1 MPADFSPTT
10 LRKPRILMS
19 PLDWGLGHATRCI
32 PIIRELLRLD
42 CDVWLAGD
50 SYQKRL
56 LQEEFPS
63 LTILEL
69 PGYKIRYSKS
79 NTGFR
84 LRMIAQIPKILDI
97 IMYENQWLRE
107 KTPVYEFDAVISDN
121 RYGFHNRHTSNV
133 FVTHQL
139 RIKSRMGK
147 LVDGLLNR
155 INYSYI
161 KKFDQCWVPDEDK
174 DSNLGGELSHPD
186 HLPKSDVHYLGML
199 SRFEQTKLPFI
210 KNHLLII
217 LSGPEPQRTILENL
231 VIKEITQINGTATVV
246 RGLPGAEKIIP
257 STNTLKFYNHL
268 SAKDLNKEMEQA
280 EFVISRSGYST
291 IMDIAKLDKRSILIP
306 TPGQGEQ
313 EYLAKYLAEKNYAYC
328 IDQKKFSLVKAL
340 EKVKEFNYRSFPAYD
355 DLKLKTVVEN
365 FVKQLEIK
373 INHPGYEAFLG

>member
-1 MPADFSPTT
+1 MPDDFSSAT
-10 LRKPRILMS
+10 LRKPRILIS

-32 PIIRELLRLD
+32 PIIRELIRLE
-42 CDVWLAGD
+42 CDVWLASDGF
-50 SYQKRL
+50 QKRL

-63 LTILEL
+63 ITILEL

-97 IMYENQWLRE
+97 ISYENKWLRT
-107 KTPVYEFDAVISDN
+107 KAPVYEFDAIISDN
-121 RYGFHNRHTSNV
+121 RYGFHYNSTSNV
-133 FVTHQL
+133 FITHQL

-147 LVDGLLNR
+147 LIDGLLNSV
-155 INYSYI
+155 NYSYI
-161 KKFDQCWVPDEDK
+161 KKFDQCWVPDEEK
-174 DSNLGGELSHPD
+174 ETNLAGELSHPRQ
-186 HLPKSDVHYLGML
+186 LPKPAVHYLGIL
-199 SRFEQTKLPFI
+199 SRFEPVKIPVI
-210 KNHLLII
+210 KNHLLIV

-231 VIKEITQINGTATVV
+231 IIKEITQINSTAIVV

-268 SAKDLNKEMEQA
+268 TAADLNKEMEQA
-280 EFVISRSGYST
+280 ELVISRSGYST
-291 IMDIAKLDKRSILIP
+291 IMEIARLNKRSILIP

-313 EYLAKYLAEKNYAYC
+313 EYLAKHLEEKNYACC
-328 IDQKKFSLVKAL
+328 IDQKKFSLIKAI
-340 EKVKEFNYRSFPAYD
+340 EKANQFNYQSFPAFD
-355 DLKLKTVVEN
+355 DVKLKMVIGN

>member
-1 MPADFSPTT
+1 MPVDFSSTT
-10 LRKPRILMS
+10 LRKPRVLIS

-32 PIIRELLRLD
+32 PIIRELLRLE
-42 CDVWLAGD
+42 CDVWLASDGF
-50 SYQKRL
+50 QKRL

-97 IMYENQWLRE
+97 IIYENKWLKT
-107 KTPVYEFDAVISDN
+107 KTPVYEFDAIISDN
-121 RYGFHNRHTSNV
+121 RYGFHYNKISNV

-139 RIKSRMGK
+139 RIKSRLGK
-147 LVDGLLNR
+147 LIDGVLNK
-155 INYSYI
+155 INYRYI

-174 DSNLGGELSHPD
+174 ESNLAGELSHPD
-186 HLPKSDVHYLGML
+186 QMPRPGVHYLGLL
-199 SRFEQTKLPFI
+199 SRFEQTKIPLL
-210 KNHLLII
+210 KNHLLIV
-217 LSGPEPQRTILENL
+217 LSGPEPQRSILENL
-231 VIKEITQINGTATVV
+231 IIKEITQINGTATIV

-291 IMDIAKLDKRSILIP
+291 IMELAKLNKRSILIP

-313 EYLAKYLAEKNYAYC
+313 EYLAKHLTEKKYAYC

-340 EKVKEFNYRSFPAYD
+340 EKANQFKYESFPTYD
-355 DLKLKTVVEN
+355 DSKLKRVIGN

>member
-1 MPADFSPTT
+1 MPADFSSTA
-10 LRKPRILMS
+10 LRKPRILIS

-32 PIIRELLRLD
+32 PIIRELSRLE
-42 CDVWLAGD
+42 CDVWLASDGF
-50 SYQKRL
+50 QKRL

-63 LTILEL
+63 ITILEL

-97 IMYENQWLRE
+97 ISYENKWLRT
-107 KTPVYEFDAVISDN
+107 KAPVYEFDAIISDN
-121 RYGFHNRHTSNV
+121 RYGFHHHNTSNV
-133 FVTHQL
+133 FITHQL

-147 LVDGLLNR
+147 LIDGLLNSV
-155 INYSYI
+155 NYSYI
-161 KKFDQCWVPDEDK
+161 KKFNQCWVPDEEK
-174 DSNLGGELSHPD
+174 ETNLAGELSHPRQ
-186 HLPKSDVHYLGML
+186 LPKPAVHYVGIL
-199 SRFEQTKLPFI
+199 SRFEPVKIPVI
-210 KNHLLII
+210 KNHVLIV

-231 VIKEITQINGTATVV
+231 VIKEITQFNGTATIV
-246 RGLPGAEKIIP
+246 RGVPGAEKIIP

-268 SAKDLNKEMEQA
+268 PAAELNKEMEQA

-291 IMDIAKLDKRSILIP
+291 IMEIARLNKQSILIP

-313 EYLAKYLAEKNYAYC
+313 EYLAKHLAEKNYAYC
-328 IDQKKFSLVKAL
+328 IDQKKFSLIKAL
-340 EKVKEFNYRSFPAYD
+340 EKANQFNYQLFPAYD
-355 DLKLKTVVEN
+355 DQKLKMVIGN

>member
-1 MPADFSPTT
+1 MPADFSSTA
-10 LRKPRILMS
+10 LRKPRILIS

-32 PIIRELLRLD
+32 PIIRELSRLE
-42 CDVWLAGD
+42 CDVWLASDGF
-50 SYQKRL
+50 QKRL

-63 LTILEL
+63 ITILEL

-97 IMYENQWLRE
+97 ISYENKWLRT
-107 KTPVYEFDAVISDN
+107 KAPVYEFDAIISDN
-121 RYGFHNRHTSNV
+121 RYGFHHHNISNV
-133 FVTHQL
+133 FITHQL

-147 LVDGLLNR
+147 LIDGLLNSV
-155 INYSYI
+155 NYSYI
-161 KKFDQCWVPDEDK
+161 KKFNQCWVPDEEK
-174 DSNLGGELSHPD
+174 ETNLAGELSHPRQ
-186 HLPKSDVHYLGML
+186 LPKPAVHYVGIL
-199 SRFEQTKLPFI
+199 SRFEPVKIPVI
-210 KNHLLII
+210 KNHVLIV

-231 VIKEITQINGTATVV
+231 VIKEITQFNGTATIV
-246 RGLPGAEKIIP
+246 RGVPGAEKIIP

-268 SAKDLNKEMEQA
+268 PAAELNKEMEQA

-291 IMDIAKLDKRSILIP
+291 IMEIARLNKQSILIP

-313 EYLAKYLAEKNYAYC
+313 EYLAKHLAEKNYAYC
-328 IDQKKFSLVKAL
+328 IDQKKFSLIKAL
-340 EKVKEFNYRSFPAYD
+340 EKANQFNYQLFPAYD
-355 DLKLKTVVEN
+355 DQKLKMVIGN